1 MRFALLALALTAA
14 PAFAEDVKIITT
26 PVAGPV
32 SMIEGRGGN
41 IGISSGEDGML
52 MIDTQYANI
61 SGPIEDAM
69 KKIGPGPLKFIINTH
84 FHQDHTGGD
93 INFGQK
99 APVIAQENVR
109 TRLLVNKDLK
119 DAAVRNSLPTVTY
132 AETASVH
139 FNGEELRL
147 VHLPK
152 GHTDGDTMII
162 FTKSNVVHTGDQ
174 FTNGMYPFI
183 DVATGGGTIDGY
195 LANLA
200 KMISVIPDDARIIP
214 GHGKLATKKD
224 LLTFQATLTDT
235 IGIIRKELKDG
246 KTLEEAQNAGLP
258 SKYDSWGKDFVSTK
272 SWITNI
278 YKNSTK

>member
-1 MRFALLALALTAA
+1 MRMTLLALVLVAA
-14 PAFAEDVKIITT
+14 PAFGQELKIVVT

-69 KKIGPGPLKFIINTH
+69 NKIGPGPLKFILSTH
-84 FHQDHTGGD
+84 FHDDHTSGN

-99 APVIAQENVR
+99 APVVAQENVR
-109 TRLLVNKDLK
+109 TRMIGTKDLT
-119 DAAVRNSLPTVTY
+119 DAKIRNSLPTVTY

-139 FNGEELRL
+139 FNGEALKL

-152 GHTDGDTMII
+152 GHTDGDTLI
-162 FTKSNVVHTGDQ
+162 FFTQSNVVHTGDQ

-183 DVATGGGTIDGY
+183 DTKGGGSVDGY
-195 LANLA
+195 LENVA
-200 KMISVIPDDARIIP
+200 KMIAMIPDDAKIIP
-214 GHGKLATKKD
+214 GHGPLATKKD

-235 IGIIRKELKDG
+235 IGSIRKAAAAG
-246 KTLEEAQNAGLP
+246 KSLEDVQTAGLP
-258 SKYDSWGKDFVSTK
+258 AKYDSWGKAFVSTK
-272 SWITNI
+272 SWITLV
-278 YKNSTK
+278 YGSSPK